1 MFRLVLWIVVM
12 TCLYTILT
20 TRSVEVISI
29 AGLFGVISTWL
40 LIKVNEFFNQI
51 DKMG

>member
-1 MFRLVLWIVVM
+1 MFRLILWIIVI

-29 AGLFGVISTWL
+29 AGLFGFISTWL
-40 LIKVNEFFNQI
+40 LIKADEFFNQM

>member
-1 MFRLVLWIVVM
+1 MFRLILWIIVIA
-12 TCLYTILT
+12 CLYTILT

-40 LIKVNEFFNQI
+40 LIKLNKFLDKI
-51 DKMG
+51 DNMG

>member
-1 MFRLVLWIVVM
+1 MFRLVLWIIVI
-12 TCLYTILT
+12 TCLYVILT

-40 LIKVNEFFNQI
+40 LIKA
-51 DKMG
+51 DKYLDEIEK

>member
-1 MFRLVLWIVVM
+1 MFRLILWIVVVG
-12 TCLYTILT
+12 CLYTILT

-40 LIKVNEFFNQI
+40 LIKADKYLDQI
-51 DKMG
+51 EK

>member
-1 MFRLVLWIVVM
+1 MFRLVLWLIIVV
-12 TCLYTILT
+12 CLYTILT

-29 AGLFGVISTWL
+29 AGLFGFISTWL
-40 LIKVNEFFNQI
+40 LIKANKFFNQM

>member
-1 MFRLVLWIVVM
+1 MFRLILWIIIMV
-12 TCLYTILT
+12 CLYTILT

-29 AGLFGVISTWL
+29 AGFFGFISTWV
-40 LIKVNEFFNQI
+40 LIRWNKILNQI

>member
-1 MFRLVLWIVVM
+1 MFRFILWIVVIM
-12 TCLYTILT
+12 CLYTILT

-40 LIKVNEFFNQI
+40 LIKANEFFNQM